1 MTSPL
6 LPGRRQR
13 MVRFL
18 PENWFYAAV
27 KRQREDCQP
36 TRGGTRHVYIGVGT
50 IIVIL
55 LIIILILLL

>member
-1 MTSPL
+1 
-6 LPGRRQR
+6 

-27 KRQREDCQP
+27 KRQRGDCQP

>member
-6 LPGRRQR
+6 RPGRRQR
-13 MVRFL
+13 MGH
-18 PENWFYAAV
+18 FY
-27 KRQREDCQP
+27 RRTGFQPSPTGNEDDM
-36 TRGGTRHVYIGVGT
+36 YIGVGT